1 MFMPV
6 ITLPPPPVTY
16 ITAGTDLFIVF
27 WFFLHYQS
35 VRERGF
41 QIGPALLF
49 VGSFWITGILIAARP
64 LIAHPEAFFC
74 LLFDI
79 SVCLYIL
86 NDISKWHK
94 WPTTFANPILA
105 TVIFLEVITLL
116 TLTACFAFGVA
127 F

>member
-1 MFMPV
+1 MR
-6 ITLPPPPVTY
+6 
-16 ITAGTDLFIVF
+16 A
-27 WFFLHYQS
+27 
-35 VRERGF
+35 
-41 QIGPALLF
+41 
-49 VGSFWITGILIAARP
+49 ILIAARP

-86 NDISKWHK
+86 NDISKW
-94 WPTTFANPILA
+94 PTTFANPILA

-116 TLTACFAFGVA
+116 TLAACFAFGVA